1 MSDPTEKKSMRR
13 RHAMLDGAAVL
24 LGVFATAQ
32 TFAPSDT
39 LRTVDIVRTVG
50 FVLLALVLAIRSTTA
65 FSLIGRNAVLD
76 DELTRSNRASAARV
90 GFWTTFVGAIF
101 CLVVSMAVE
110 PLAATQIM
118 PILIGVGGVSAALRF
133 ATLEGRGSA

>member
-1 MSDPTEKKSMRR
+1 MSDPIEKKSTRR
-13 RHAMLDGAAVL
+13 RRALLAGAAIL
-24 LGVFATAQ
+24 LGVYATAQ
-32 TFAPSDT
+32 TVSPSAT
-39 LRTVDIVRTVG
+39 LRTVDIVRTAG

-76 DELTRSNRASAARV
+76 DELTRANRASAARV
-90 GFWTTFVGAIF
+90 GFWTTFAGAIV

-118 PILIGVGGVSAALRF
+118 PILIGVGAVSAALRF
-133 ATLEGRGSA
+133 ATLEGRGGG